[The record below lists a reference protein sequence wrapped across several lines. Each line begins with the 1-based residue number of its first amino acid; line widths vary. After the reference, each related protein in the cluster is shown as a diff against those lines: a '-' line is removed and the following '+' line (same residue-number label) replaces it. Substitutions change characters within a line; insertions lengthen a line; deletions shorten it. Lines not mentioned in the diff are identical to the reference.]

1 MTLDSLSSV
10 QRAHG
15 AVLANDGIPL
25 HFGDM
30 AAEYHAAL
38 NAVVLMDRSHEGR
51 IRLDGRDRLAIPHRT
66 STNDCE
72 SLTLGAGC
80 ATIFTNPNA
89 RILDRALLYHRG
101 ETALMLTEPGR
112 GIALMGYVQRNIF
125 FNDDLRL
132 HDLSSE
138 TRAFALHGP
147 QADALMATF
156 DAAVAALPA
165 LHSAEI
171 DIAGARVTACRI
183 KPISS
188 AAWVLIVPNDAAAAV
203 WEALRTA
210 AQPLGGRAA
219 GSLVYNA
226 LRIWSGRPGVGRELS
241 SEYIP
246 LEVGLWDEVSFKK
259 GCYTGQEI
267 IARMES
273 RGKLARTITR
283 VALSAPVDA
292 PAELSADGKQAGT
305 LTSAVVTPN
314 GDALGIAVL
323 RMAYAEPGVV
333 LKAGGADVHVVDFA
347 AAQPPR

>member
-1 MTLDSLSSV
+1 MTPDSISSV
-10 QRAHG
+10 QRARG
-15 AVLANDGIPL
+15 AVLADDGIPL

-30 AAEYHAAL
+30 AAEYHAAR

-51 IRLDGRDRLAIPHRT
+51 IRLEGRDRLAIPHRT

-72 SLTLGAGC
+72 ALAVGAGC

-101 ETALMLTEPGR
+101 EAALMLTEPGR
-112 GIALMGYVQRNIF
+112 GAALMGYIQRNIF

-132 HDLSSE
+132 HDLCSE

-156 DAAVAALPA
+156 DAAAATLPA
-165 LHSAEI
+165 LHSTEI
-171 DIAGARVTACRI
+171 AIAGARVTACRI
-183 KPISS
+183 KPISG
-188 AAWVLIVPNDAAAAV
+188 AAWVLIVPNGAAAAV

-210 AQPLGGRAA
+210 AQLLGGRAT

-226 LRIWSGRPGVGRELS
+226 LRIQAGRPGVGRELS

-246 LEVGLWDEVSFKK
+246 LEVGLWDEVSFRK

-273 RGKLARTITR
+273 RGKLARTMVR
-283 VALSAPVDA
+283 VVLSAPVDA
-292 PAELSADGKQAGT
+292 PAELSADGKNAGT
-305 LTSAVVTPN
+305 LTSAVVTPD
-314 GDALGIAVL
+314 GDAQGIAVL
-323 RMAYAEPGVV
+323 RMAYAEPGMV
-333 LKAGGADVHVVDFA
+333 LKAGEADVRVVDY
-347 AAQPPR
+347 AAQPPH